1 MAEHPNFWEDIFP
14 LFTDVDI
21 ACMRG
26 RPKPALLASI
36 DWWKT
41 EAEGKLINFDA
52 AYSMLKNGKM
62 PLGGPVWDPDN
73 VKLLLDWKDNN
84 FEEGP
89 KPDPDE

>member
-21 ACMRG
+21 ACMRA
-26 RPKPALLASI
+26 RNVLLASI

-41 EAEGKLINFDA
+41 GSNFDM
-52 AYSMLKNGKM
+52 AYRRVDNGSM
-62 PLGGPVWDPDN
+62 PLGGPVWDKES
-73 VKLLLDWKDNN
+73 VQLLAAWKANN

-89 KPDPDE
+89 RPTDDEDE